1 MTMNK
6 TVQLIDAG
14 TGNLQSVH
22 NALTNLG
29 AQIVLVSQAIE
40 LKKGLRTIL
49 PGVGAFRQF
58 MEGLQVRG
66 FSEPLCQIAQS
77 GVPLLGICV
86 GMQAMFDTG
95 EELGEFPGLGIIHG
109 KVSRFPDQTSFKV
122 PHTGW
127 NDITAAKFSPL
138 LTGIEDGSYFYFN
151 HSYFCQPLDESDT
164 LAKTDY
170 IQPFSSAISRESIY
184 GVQFH
189 PEKSQKLGQML
200 LQNFLNL

>member
-1 MTMNK
+1 MST

-29 AQIVLVSQAIE
+29 AQIVLVSQAVE

-58 MEGLQVRG
+58 MEGLQGRG
-66 FSEPLCQIAQS
+66 FSEPVHQIAQS

-95 EELGEFPGLGIIHG
+95 EELGEFSGLGIIHG
-109 KVSRFPDQTSFKV
+109 KVTRFPDQTSFKV

-127 NDITAAKFSPL
+127 NNITAAKPSPL

-151 HSYFCQPLDESDT
+151 HSYYCQPLDDTDT
-164 LAKTDY
+164 LTQTDY
-170 IQPFSSAISRESIY
+170 IQPFSSAISRGSVY

-189 PEKSQKLGQML
+189 PEKSQKMGQIL
-200 LQNFLNL
+200 LNNFLKL